1 MMVAAMRSISAGI
14 VAVLVCAGL
23 THAQGGAERIQ
34 SSDLLAGLSSAGR
47 WATFSGDYT
56 GQRHSP
62 LSQIT
67 PANVGNLKEQW
78 VFDSTLPVAG
88 RGTEATPLFFGGRLY
103 LTGQA
108 GHAWAID
115 ARTGKPEWTYR
126 REYPSGMVNCCGA
139 ISRGFG
145 VLGDTLYMGTIDA
158 RLVALNVN
166 DGTVRWESPV
176 ADGSKGYSITMAPLV
191 VKDKVIVGVSGSE
204 YPTRGFIDAYN
215 ARTGDRE
222 WRFYTVP
229 APGEAGSET
238 WPTAAAMAIGGGGV
252 WVAGSYD
259 PDLNLVFYGTG
270 NPNPAYYGQDRQG
283 DNLYTSSL
291 VALDV
296 DTGKLRWHYQF
307 TPHDLHDWDAA
318 QVPVLATLPLK
329 QGPTKVVMAANR
341 NGLFYVLDRA
351 TGKVLLARP
360 FVQTAWAKG
369 VDANGR
375 LIILNDLGSADACI
389 PDHRGATNFPPPSYD
404 PARGLFFV
412 TARET
417 CAVYTPGPPNQPPPD
432 RVSMTMGRGP
442 LRVDG
447 VDSYMVLRALD
458 ATTGEKK
465 WDVKYTALPSTRM
478 MAFGGGVL
486 STAAGLVFA
495 SDDEGNFRAVNSAD
509 GRVLWQ
515 AQLGASPAGAAP
527 MTYMLDGRQWIVTA
541 VGSTL
546 RAFAL
551 PVKQGQ

>member
-1 MMVAAMRSISAGI
+1 
-14 VAVLVCAGL
+14 
-23 THAQGGAERIQ
+23 
-34 SSDLLAGLSSAGR
+34 
-47 WATFSGDYT
+47 
-56 GQRHSP
+56 
-62 LSQIT
+62 
-67 PANVGNLKEQW
+67 
-78 VFDSTLPVAG
+78 
-88 RGTEATPLFFGGRLY
+88 
-103 LTGQA
+103 
-108 GHAWAID
+108 
-115 ARTGKPEWTYR
+115 
-126 REYPSGMVNCCGA
+126 
-139 ISRGFG
+139 
-145 VLGDTLYMGTIDA
+145 
-158 RLVALNVN
+158 
-166 DGTVRWESPV
+166 V

-270 NPNPAYYGQDRQG
+270 NPNPAYYGQDRKG

>member
-1 MMVAAMRSISAGI
+1 MRSISAGI
-14 VAVLVCAGL
+14 VAVLICAAAL

-191 VKDKVIVGVSGSE
+191 VKDRVIVGVSGSE

-270 NPNPAYYGQDRQG
+270 NPNPAYYGQDRKG

-541 VGSTL
+541 LGSTL

>member
-1 MMVAAMRSISAGI
+1 MVAAMRSISAGI

-270 NPNPAYYGQDRQG
+270 NPNPAYYGQDRKG

>member
-67 PANVGNLKEQW
+67 PANVGNLKERW

-270 NPNPAYYGQDRQG
+270 NPNPAYYGQDRKG